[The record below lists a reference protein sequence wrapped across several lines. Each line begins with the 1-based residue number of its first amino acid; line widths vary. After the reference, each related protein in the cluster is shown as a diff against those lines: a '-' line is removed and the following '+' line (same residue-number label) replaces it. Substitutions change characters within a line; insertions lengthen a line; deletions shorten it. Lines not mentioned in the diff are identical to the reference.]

1 MNRGLDFDPDGHVY
15 TLDGRRE
22 ISVTGV
28 LKWAGLIRLGGI
40 PEPVLERARRRGSD
54 VHELVHFH
62 NEGDLDLASVDD
74 EYRGYL
80 DAWRRFRREANFRP
94 VLSERRLASRRFRVC
109 GTLDAIGTLDGVGAI
124 VDAKTGSPD
133 DVAADLQTAAYEGL
147 AREWAALG
155 EDRELAT
162 LLGSSPFLRIQRVA
176 VQLRRDGTFSVE
188 VYNHPTDWTHF
199 VTLAS
204 AYHIA
209 EARGAE
215 LRLEDVALTGV

>member
-1 MNRGLDFDPDGHVY
+1 MRGLTFDPAGHRYV
-15 TLDGRRE
+15 LDGRQE

-40 PEPVLERARRRGSD
+40 PENVLERARRRGSD
-54 VHELVHFH
+54 VHELVHYR
-62 NEGDLDLASVDD
+62 NEGDLDVESVDD
-74 EYRGYL
+74 AYRGYL
-80 DAWRRFRREANFRP
+80 DAWDRFCREASFRP
-94 VLSERRLASRRFRVC
+94 VLSERRLASRRHRVC
-109 GTLDAIGTLDGVGAI
+109 GTLDAIGTLDGVGAL

-162 LLGSSPFLRIQRVA
+162 LLGSSPFIRIQRVA

-188 VYNHPTDWTHF
+188 VYRNPVDWTHF
-199 VTLAS
+199 VNLVS

-215 LRLEDVALTGV
+215 LRLDEAALV

>member
-1 MNRGLDFDPDGHVY
+1 MRGLTFEPAGHRYV
-15 TLDGRRE
+15 LDGRPE
-22 ISVTGV
+22 VSVTGV

-40 PEPVLERARRRGSD
+40 PEPVLERARQRGTD
-54 VHELVHFH
+54 VHTIVQYD
-62 NEGDLDLASVDD
+62 NDGALDECSVDD

-80 DAWRRFRREANFRP
+80 DAWRRFRREATFRP
-94 VLSERRLASRRFRVC
+94 VLSERRLASRRYRVC

-155 EDRELAT
+155 EDHELA
-162 LLGSSPFLRIQRVA
+162 LLLNSSPFLRIQRVA

-188 VYNHPTDWTHF
+188 CYTAPTDWTHF
-199 VTLAS
+199 VTLVS

-215 LRLEDVALTGV
+215 LRLEDVAEEVHV